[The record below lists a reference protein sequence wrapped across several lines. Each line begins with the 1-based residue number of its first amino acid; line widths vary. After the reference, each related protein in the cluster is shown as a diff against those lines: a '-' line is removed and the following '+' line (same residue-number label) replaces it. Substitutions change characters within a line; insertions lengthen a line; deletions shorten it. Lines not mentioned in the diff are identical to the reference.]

1 MNVLHH
7 VLVHSLMPA
16 EHLEHFMSPLLQI
29 SDIIKPLIFADF
41 DILTIS
47 SIEVH
52 HEIVNEISLLID
64 LVIFGDL
71 LLSLHCELLEKLFFG
86 LLLDDL

>member
-16 EHLEHFMSPLLQI
+16 EHLEHFMSPYLHI

-41 DILTIS
+41 DILSLS

-52 HEIVNEISLLID
+52 LEIVNKISLLID

-71 LLSLHCELLEKLFFG
+71 FLSLHCELLEELFFG
-86 LLLDDL
+86 LLFDYL